1 MQGVIITISR
11 EYCSGGRLVGA
22 AVAKELDIPM
32 YDRQLIELAAK
43 KSGLSPD
50 FIENNE
56 NRKTSSF
63 LYSLYAGG
71 QLGSAYFFD
80 TPMGDK
86 AFFAEAAVIRDLAS
100 KGSCVIVGRCAGYI
114 LREDPHLVGVFLHA
128 PLEERMKRAKE
139 SYSMTDDDLAEKI
152 VRMDRGRRNYH
163 KTYTGENW
171 SDINS
176 NDIILNTAVS
186 GIEGAA
192 GAILAAAAH
201 RS

>member
-114 LREDPHLVGVFLHA
+114 LREDPHLVRVFLHA